1 MVTVV
6 MSDGSTFRMPSA
18 VRIVGDTLQLERDP
32 HNHPIFLVL
41 LRMPAALS
49 PLQLPSCIC
58 PPSHSPR
65 ALPWTQGEGDGT
77 GMLNKREAAR
87 LQRIKEREQR
97 RGIGMSPSS

>member
-1 MVTVV
+1 MPQLTLRPNLYRMVTVV

-32 HNHPIFLVL
+32 HNHPIFL
-41 LRMPAALS
+41 
-49 PLQLPSCIC
+49 
-58 PPSHSPR
+58 
-65 ALPWTQGEGDGT
+65 GEGDGT